1 MDEGDNYQDKRCQTY
16 LVGHNTK
23 ETSKENNFQYK
34 IKCNL
39 YRLYRYLFIYLLVF
53 NNLVKNVYLFTA
65 IIKNH
70 PQEVKDRLITLRS
83 VSSEI
88 SQLLTLT

>member
-23 ETSKENNFQYK
+23 IASKENNFQYK

-39 YRLYRYLFIYLLVF
+39 YRLYRYLFIYLF
-53 NNLVKNVYLFTA
+53 
-65 IIKNH
+65 
-70 PQEVKDRLITLRS
+70 
-83 VSSEI
+83 I
-88 SQLLTLT
+88 SI

>member
-1 MDEGDNYQDKRCQTY
+1 MDEDDYYQDKRCQTY

-23 ETSKENNFQYK
+23 IASED
-34 IKCNL
+34 
-39 YRLYRYLFIYLLVF
+39 RLYRYLFIYLLVF

-65 IIKNH
+65 IIKH
-70 PQEVKDRLITLRS
+70 QSIILQS

-88 SQLLTLT
+88 SQLLT

>member
-1 MDEGDNYQDKRCQTY
+1 MQSVSIIYIY
-16 LVGHNTK
+16 
-23 ETSKENNFQYK
+23 
-34 IKCNL
+34 
-39 YRLYRYLFIYLLVF
+39 IYLLVF

-65 IIKNH
+65 IIKHH
-70 PQEVKDRLITLRS
+70 PQEVKDQSSTLRS